1 MKIHEIIK
9 ILKNRKER
17 ITGNNK
23 ITSFIGVFSILSF
36 IGFIGAVTTASNK
49 TNIINEMSAEI
60 KKLTEDMEYY
70 QKNSYEY
77 QSKFVEY
84 QSKYYSL
91 LKENNPVQD
100 AEEESKTE
108 ETQES
113 SSQMVNTKPDESIKE
128 ESSSSTTKKDLT
140 YDDIASNPA
149 TYKGKG
155 INLTGIVKQTYEE
168 GYDLVIRLQMTDN
181 VNSVLIA
188 RMDIDEASGFKT
200 GDTVEISGVFLG
212 NQNYNSLSGNRS
224 VPHAFLKSIKKI

>member
-1 MKIHEIIK
+1 MKFQKAIK

-36 IGFIGAVTTASNK
+36 IGFIGAVTTVSNK
-49 TNIINEMSAEI
+49 TNIIDEMSAEI

-91 LKENNPVQD
+91 LKENDPVQD
-100 AEEESKTE
+100 TEEESKTE
-108 ETQES
+108 EIQES
-113 SSQMVNTKPDESIKE
+113 ASQVVNSEPAKE
-128 ESSSSTTKKDLT
+128 ESSSGITKKDLT

-155 INLTGIVKQTYEE
+155 INLTGTVKQTYEE
-168 GYDLVIRLQMTDN
+168 GYDLVIRLQMTNDI
-181 VNSVLIA
+181 NSVLIA
-188 RMDIDEASGFKT
+188 RIDVDEAGGFKT

-212 NQNYNSLSGNRS
+212 NQNYNSLSGTRS

>member
-9 ILKNRKER
+9 MLKNRKER
-17 ITGNNK
+17 IIVNNK
-23 ITSFIGVFSILSF
+23 VTSFIGVFSILSF
-36 IGFIGAVTTASNK
+36 IGFIGAVTTVSNK

-91 LKENNPVQD
+91 LKENDPVQD
-100 AEEESKTE
+100 TEEESKTE
-108 ETQES
+108 EIQES
-113 SSQMVNTKPDESIKE
+113 ASQVVNSEPAKE
-128 ESSSSTTKKDLT
+128 ESISSATKKDLT

-155 INLTGIVKQTYEE
+155 INLTGTVKQIYEE
-168 GYDLVIRLQMTDN
+168 GYDLVIRLQMTNDI
-181 VNSVLIA
+181 NSVLIA
-188 RMDIDEASGFKT
+188 RIDVDEASGFKV

-212 NQNYNSLSGNRS
+212 NQNYNSLSGARS

>member
-1 MKIHEIIK
+1 MKFQKAIK

-36 IGFIGAVTTASNK
+36 IGFIGAVTTVSNK
-49 TNIINEMSAEI
+49 TNIIDEMSAEI

-113 SSQMVNTKPDESIKE
+113 ASQVVNSEPAKE
-128 ESSSSTTKKDLT
+128 ESSSGITKKDLT

-155 INLTGIVKQTYEE
+155 INLTGTVKQTYEE
-168 GYDLVIRLQMTDN
+168 GYDLVIRLQMTNDI
-181 VNSVLIA
+181 NSVLIA
-188 RMDIDEASGFKT
+188 RIDVDEAGGFKT

-212 NQNYNSLSGNRS
+212 NQNYNSLSGTRS

>member
-1 MKIHEIIK
+1 MKFQKAIK

-36 IGFIGAVTTASNK
+36 IGFIGAVTTVSNK
-49 TNIINEMSAEI
+49 TNIIDEMSAEI

-77 QSKFVEY
+77 QSRFVEY

-91 LKENNPVQD
+91 LKENDPVQD
-100 AEEESKTE
+100 TEEESKTE
-108 ETQES
+108 EIQES
-113 SSQMVNTKPDESIKE
+113 ASQVVNSEPAKE
-128 ESSSSTTKKDLT
+128 ESSSGITKKDLT

-155 INLTGIVKQTYEE
+155 INLTGTVKQTYEE
-168 GYDLVIRLQMTDN
+168 GYDLVIRLQMTNDI
-181 VNSVLIA
+181 NSVLIA
-188 RMDIDEASGFKT
+188 RIDVDEAGGFKT

-212 NQNYNSLSGNRS
+212 NQNYNSLSGTRS

>member
-1 MKIHEIIK
+1 MKFQKAIK

-36 IGFIGAVTTASNK
+36 IGFIGAVTTVSNK
-49 TNIINEMSAEI
+49 TNIIDERSAEI

-91 LKENNPVQD
+91 LKENDPVQD
-100 AEEESKTE
+100 TEEESKTE
-108 ETQES
+108 EIQES
-113 SSQMVNTKPDESIKE
+113 ASQVVNSEPAKE
-128 ESSSSTTKKDLT
+128 ESSSGITKKDLT

-155 INLTGIVKQTYEE
+155 INLTGTVKQTYEE
-168 GYDLVIRLQMTDN
+168 GYDLVIRLQMTNDI
-181 VNSVLIA
+181 NSVLIA
-188 RMDIDEASGFKT
+188 RIDVDEAGGFKT

-212 NQNYNSLSGNRS
+212 NQNYNSLSGTRS

>member
-36 IGFIGAVTTASNK
+36 IGFLGAVTTASNK

-91 LKENNPVQD
+91 LKENDPVQD

-108 ETQES
+108 EIQES
-113 SSQMVNTKPDESIKE
+113 ASQVVNSEPDESIKE
-128 ESSSSTTKKDLT
+128 ENGANTIKKDLT
-140 YDDIASNPA
+140 YDDIASNPT

-155 INLTGIVKQTYEE
+155 INLTGTVKQTYEE
-168 GYDLVIRLQMTDN
+168 GYDLVIRLQMTNDI
-181 VNSVLIA
+181 NSVLIA
-188 RMDIDEASGFKT
+188 RIDVDEASGFKA

-212 NQNYNSLSGNRS
+212 NQNYNSLSGTRS

>member
-1 MKIHEIIK
+1 MKFHEIIK

-36 IGFIGAVTTASNK
+36 IGFLGAVTTVSNK

-60 KKLTEDMEYY
+60 EKLTEDMGYY
-70 QKNSYEY
+70 QRNSYEY
-77 QSKFVEY
+77 QSKFIEY
-84 QSKYYSL
+84 QSKYYNL

-108 ETQES
+108 EIQES
-113 SSQMVNTKPDESIKE
+113 ASQVVNSEPAKE
-128 ESSSSTTKKDLT
+128 ESTSDVIKKDLT

-155 INLTGIVKQTYEE
+155 INLTGTVKQIHEE
-168 GYDLVIRLQMTDN
+168 GYDLVIRLQMTNDI
-181 VNSVLIA
+181 NSVLIA
-188 RMDIDEASGFKT
+188 RIDLDEAGGFKT

-212 NQNYNSLSGNRS
+212 NQNYNSLSGTRS